1 MEILYGIE
9 MTALGAFEQV
19 ACRPSNALFE
29 RIFTSQ
35 ESAYCRS
42 KRFKH
47 ENYGARFAAKKA
59 ILRALGIEPSPSLFR
74 HIRVRNRAN
83 GQPLIDLSKTF
94 CRRFGIDLKRTAIHV
109 SLAHEKQY
117 AVAAAIITRR

>member
-1 MEILYGIE
+1 
-9 MTALGAFEQV
+9 MTALGAFERI
-19 ACRPSNALFE
+19 ARRSPKALLE
-29 RIFTSQ
+29 RIFTSR

-59 ILRALGIEPSPSLFR
+59 ILRALEIEPKPSLFR

-94 CRRFGIDLKRTAIHV
+94 CRRFGIDLKKTAIYV